1 VGTSTQIYKIPYS
14 RKTAC
19 IGKMTMEVHMP
30 EDQEDNQNRPDPPE
44 NEPKPARISIILE
57 EGQLSLEPGSRINT
71 RIILINQGSSGGHF
85 RINVQDTPASWIQLD
100 PKIVDLEAGEEKE
113 VRMSVQVPRTP
124 HSRAG
129 RHPFTIR
136 VTNLGTPAQVF
147 ESKGTLTVGVFSNF
161 SSQLQTPELRTDG
174 VGLVKITNLGNVPE
188 TFYVNLHDPAGM
200 LAFTPAQSQ
209 VRVEQGDSGVV
220 QFQVGLRRMRL
231 AGSEKAHPFN
241 ARVTSAS
248 GESQNHNGRV
258 ISRALVP
265 VWVLGALG
273 LIVVCFAGALAILL
287 GRSGL
292 ESRRATATAFAQQT
306 QVAQV
311 FQGTPQA
318 QTATAQF
325 LVNANQAT
333 IEAVTATAAWLE
345 MDDDADGLTNRK
357 EIELSTRTDVA
368 DTDQDGLSDG
378 DEVNRGTD
386 PLRPDTDGDG
396 LLDGEEVRAGLNPL
410 SADTDGDGI
419 NDRDDPNPLQ
429 TSTPAPNLDATA
441 QYFLAQTAAV
451 QTAAAQ
457 TLAAMAAGTQQAANA
472 TATALAA
479 QAPTPTT
486 AEQTPT
492 PPQQKRIAYIFINDT
507 GTSQAYRQLLEQ
519 TGFQIELLPQ
529 DSIMTMNFSPFQAI
543 IVGPDTARANGWG
556 DEGGNQANTLVGSNL
571 PIIGLGPGGAA
582 FFGQLGLAIG
592 QANAL
597 QGDGNESLIL
607 DPASPLWTTPYQVPI
622 PENRGVSL
630 YNTASPYVAI
640 NLPNAPADVNLYAR
654 LPGDQPVYSLIRQQE
669 RYFLW
674 AFENGPAD
682 MSPIGQRVFVNLVTL
697 LTSP

>member
-1 VGTSTQIYKIPYS
+1 
-14 RKTAC
+14 
-19 IGKMTMEVHMP
+19 MP
-30 EDQEDNQNRPDPPE
+30 EDQDDNQTRPNTPE
-44 NEPKPARISIILE
+44 NEPEPARISIIQE

-71 RIILINQGSSGGHF
+71 RIILINQGASGGHF
-85 RINVQDTPASWIQLD
+85 RISIQDAPASWIQLD
-100 PKIVDLEAGEEKE
+100 PKVVDLDPGEEKE

-129 RHPFTIR
+129 RHPFSIR
-136 VTNLGTPAQVF
+136 VTNLKTPSQVF
-147 ESKGTLTVGVFSNF
+147 ESKGTLTVGVFSEF
-161 SSQLQTPELRTDG
+161 SSQLQTPDMRTDG
-174 VGLVKITNLGNVPE
+174 TGLVKITNLGNVPE

-200 LAFTPAQSQ
+200 LAFTPTQSQ
-209 VRVEQGDSGVV
+209 IRIEQGDSGVV
-220 QFQVGLRRMRL
+220 QFQVGLRRARL

-265 VWVLGALG
+265 IWVLGALG

-292 ESRRATATAFAQQT
+292 ESRRATATVFAQQT

-311 FQGTPQA
+311 FQGTLQA

-325 LVNANQAT
+325 LTNANQAT
-333 IEAVTATAAWLE
+333 IAAVTATATWLE
-345 MDDDADGLTNRK
+345 MDDDADGLTNRQ
-357 EIELSTRTDVA
+357 EIELSTLPEVA

-410 SADTDGDGI
+410 SADTDGDGL

-441 QYFLAQTAAV
+441 QYLLAQTAAV
-451 QTAAAQ
+451 QTSAAQ
-457 TLAAMAAGTQQAANA
+457 TLAAMAAATQQSANA

-486 AEQTPT
+486 AAATPT
-492 PPQQKRIAYIFINDT
+492 PPPEQKRLAYIFLNDT
-507 GTSQAYRQLLEQ
+507 GTSQAYKQLLDQ
-519 TGFQIELLPQ
+519 TGFQVELLPQ
-529 DSIMTMNFSPFQAI
+529 DSIMTMDFSPFQAI
-543 IVGPDTARANGWG
+543 IVGPDTARTDGWG
-556 DEGGNQANTLVGSNL
+556 DEGGNQANALVGTGL
-571 PIIGLGPGGAA
+571 PIIGLGPGGAS

-597 QGDGNESLIL
+597 EGDGTDSFVL
-607 DPASPLWTTPYQVPI
+607 DPANPLWTTPYQIPVPGNQI
-622 PENRGVSL
+622 VNL
-630 YNTASPYVAI
+630 YNTSSPYVAI
-640 NLPNAPADVNLYAR
+640 NLPNAPGDVSLYAR
-654 LPGDQPVYSLIRQQE
+654 LPGEQPVYSLIRQQE
-669 RYFLW
+669 RYFMW
-674 AFENGPAD
+674 GFSDSPAE
-682 MSPIGQRVFVNLVTL
+682 MSPIGQRVFVNAVTL